1 MNGASPGRGI
11 IALSAAAVAAAV
23 VYFLFDPLKAGFFPP
38 CPFHLL
44 TGLYCPGCGT
54 QRALHA
60 LLHGHL
66 AAAAGYNLLSVAALP
81 VVGYGLVTEAAD
93 RLRKRPR
100 GGNFLYRPWFS
111 RAVLVAVVVFWILR
125 NLPFPGCRWLAP

>member
-1 MNGASPGRGI
+1 MKGASPWRGV
-11 IALSAAAVAAAV
+11 IAFSAAAAAAAV
-23 VYFLFDPLKAGFFPP
+23 VYFAFDPLKAGFFPP

-66 AAAAGYNLLSVAALP
+66 ATAASYNLLSVAALP
-81 VVGYGLVTEAAD
+81 VVGYGLVISAAD
-93 RLRKRPR
+93 RLRKRSPR
-100 GGNFLYRPWFS
+100 ASVLYRPWFS
-111 RAVLVAVVVFWILR
+111 RAVLAAVLLFWILR